1 MKLTHEELEKKLGD
15 VLTDEEYDVI
25 DAAVNEVCG
34 ANENLEDQFLS
45 LLTDPNNRMLVRG
58 FVTVGSIFK
67 MALLRYAS
75 ESEIK
80 VHTDKAAIFK
90 HKSRLS
96 DMNGRLVYFVL
107 NDGAQKVRAY
117 GRLYEDE
124 GTRRMFLCNDHI
136 GQDDDL
142 CPGRWGYRHALR
154 LNAGYP
160 EVDFID
166 TENLSEMV
174 CQAYPVIERIALV
187 QPGSVYQYEYTDYHV
202 GDILSLKGSD
212 KADLQVIARSGSLVV
227 CNNLNGACA
236 TMNYTVS
243 ELSDTGVQVWVPA
256 RRNWMDLHEDV
267 YAELFGLSTKPRH
280 VDKA

>member
-58 FVTVGSIFK
+58 FVTVGAIFK
-67 MALLRYAS
+67 MTLLRCAS
-75 ESEIK
+75 ESEL
-80 VHTDKAAIFK
+80 KAHEVKASIFK

-96 DMNGRLVYFVL
+96 DMNGRLVYFEL
-107 NDGAQKVRAY
+107 KDGGRDVHAY

-124 GTRRMFLCNDHI
+124 GTRKMFLCNDHL
-136 GQDDDL
+136 GKDDDL

-174 CQAYPVIERIALV
+174 CRAYPEITRIVLV

-212 KADLQVIARSGSLVV
+212 KADLQVITRSGSLVV
-227 CNNLNGACA
+227 CNNLNGNYA
-236 TMNYTVS
+236 TINYTVS
-243 ELSDTGVQVWVPA
+243 ELSASGVEVWVPGH
-256 RRNWMDLHEDV
+256 RNWLDLHEDV